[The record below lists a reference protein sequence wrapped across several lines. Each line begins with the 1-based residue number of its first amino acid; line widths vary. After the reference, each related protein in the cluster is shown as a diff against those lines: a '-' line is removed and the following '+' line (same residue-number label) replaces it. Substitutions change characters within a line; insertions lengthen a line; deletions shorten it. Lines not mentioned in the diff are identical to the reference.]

1 VNLFHGSN
9 RKIIGIDLEKCRPF
23 KDFGK
28 GFYTTPFQNHAWTMA
43 RRTVK
48 IYGSGTPWV
57 TEFSFDEKTLKDDK
71 HDTLN
76 VRRFDKPDNE
86 WALFVTNN
94 RNRKFHDY
102 KSPECNGDGKYD
114 VRLVREPGWFS
125 NKSCK
130 MQGILL
136 FSAEFVRKLKFPNN
150 SITGPVAND
159 DIAALINTFL
169 SGIISE
175 DALRR
180 ELTFRE
186 LSIQYSFHTKRAIAL
201 LHKTGAYYE

>member
-1 VNLFHGSN
+1 MEISC
-9 RKIIGIDLEKCRPF
+9 IDLEKCKPF

-28 GFYTTPFQNHAWTMA
+28 GFYMTPFQNQAWAMA

-48 IYGSGTPWV
+48 IYGNGTPWV

-76 VRRFDKPDNE
+76 VRRFGGPDNK

-102 KSPECNGDGKYD
+102 KSPECNVDGKYD
-114 VRLVREPGWFS
+114 
-125 NKSCK
+125 
-130 MQGILL
+130 I
-136 FSAEFVRKLKFPNN
+136 
-150 SITGPVAND
+150 ITGPVAND

-186 LSIQYSFHTKRAIAL
+186 LSIQYSFHTERAVTL
-201 LHKTGAYYE
+201 LHKTGAYCE